1 MVEYIGKRAIT
12 SPWLTRVCLVGSL
25 ALTAPSL
32 AASPVVTSK
41 ELASKELA
49 SYGRAPDGERNVLET
64 KPAVRSSKL
73 TTPPFV
79 LDDAQRA
86 RVALL
91 VDKISEFDAAQLDA
105 AAQQVA
111 GATTADFVLAV
122 LLRAGRPMPPGL
134 STARRAQRVEGSTE
148 ALAWLRVAL
157 TIPRRASLVS
167 EAISAALDPT
177 SPAPELSVAA
187 MRVVAQLDL
196 VAHALEI
203 ARWLEPGTVVD
214 LSSESGLDHLP
225 RMRLSAQ
232 SALHELYGRW
242 FVDAA
247 AFRAQWEILR
257 GRSPD
262 GTGRNELLA
271 ATGTANQ
278 RALTLIEFAPAR
290 LGHSLIDWPSSE
302 MRANAARAIG
312 RAVAAGAL
320 PPAAAREALEE
331 GLSGERSEEALAARL
346 RTLLDLTQGADP
358 SGEAAQSVRAR
369 VFDIAERAKTRSC
382 EEIWVMIGALTRL
395 VHPVGDEADPAR
407 AEMLALGIALFE
419 RALLRGQTRS
429 LDPDALQ
436 GAITSLSDVVRSFS
450 NKSLATEA
458 AHPLARLVRPMVL
471 GAEGAKRRAAIPLRV
486 RRAAANAF
494 ALSVQPSDARDLV
507 MLVRSMETPEL
518 EYELLG
524 ALRAVIGVVE
534 PGTQPAEDVINELFE
549 AAAEPDFDSRARAL
563 ELLLSDDVRPALMAK
578 PRKTESR
585 WALARLLAE
594 PSPELRGR
602 LAELLGLVG
611 DESSLQRLITPDA
624 EAPGEPAPLAQ
635 LAGSAEELVAA
646 AARLANDL
654 STRNPTARARA
665 AYLIAGADS
674 IVASTDALLPMRA
687 RAALDLMLSIDLD
700 QLKPAAERARALA
713 WIFPIA
719 LELRLLMPHQL
730 AAFFASSDPL
740 CLKLRELAQP
750 AGTVSVADGDPPALI
765 LLRSLMRADL
775 MRAAAEQGVRPSDA
789 ATLERSLS
797 EVMGGFDVAIGR
809 APLHGWSDP
818 AITLESVELLRS
830 LNKPD
835 AAILRLEGLVAGDPG
850 ADSFALP
857 AGTIRLF
864 TELVLVADPFSS
876 RSTARSE
883 QAAILCSSLLQR
895 PAWASDAAD
904 VRLVDL
910 ESAIQIASMLVRD
923 ELESQLQV
931 SIASAVSSPEVRAEL
946 GAVDADRAAVLW
958 KAIGDADRPR

>member
-32 AASPVVTSK
+32 AASPVVTSEGRTFEELAFE
-41 ELASKELA
+41 ELASKGMA
-49 SYGRAPDGERNVLET
+49 PYGLAPDVERNVLET
-64 KPAVRSSKL
+64 KTAVRSSKL

-105 AAQQVA
+105 AAQQVT

-407 AEMLALGIALFE
+407 AETLALGIALFE

-450 NKSLATEA
+450 NKGLATEA

-471 GAEGAKRRAAIPLRV
+471 GAEGAKRFRSACVERRPMRSPFPSSLATPAISSCWYAPWRRPSWSMNSSARFVRSSAWSSLAPSPRRTSLTSSSRRPPSPTSTAVRV
-486 RRAAANAF
+486 R
-494 ALSVQPSDARDLV
+494 
-507 MLVRSMETPEL
+507 
-518 EYELLG
+518 
-524 ALRAVIGVVE
+524 
-534 PGTQPAEDVINELFE
+534 
-549 AAAEPDFDSRARAL
+549 
-563 ELLLSDDVRPALMAK
+563 
-578 PRKTESR
+578 
-585 WALARLLAE
+585 
-594 PSPELRGR
+594 
-602 LAELLGLVG
+602 
-611 DESSLQRLITPDA
+611 SSY
-624 EAPGEPAPLAQ
+624 
-635 LAGSAEELVAA
+635 S
-646 AARLANDL
+646 
-654 STRNPTARARA
+654 
-665 AYLIAGADS
+665 
-674 IVASTDALLPMRA
+674 
-687 RAALDLMLSIDLD
+687 
-700 QLKPAAERARALA
+700 
-713 WIFPIA
+713 
-719 LELRLLMPHQL
+719 
-730 AAFFASSDPL
+730 
-740 CLKLRELAQP
+740 
-750 AGTVSVADGDPPALI
+750 
-765 LLRSLMRADL
+765 
-775 MRAAAEQGVRPSDA
+775 
-789 ATLERSLS
+789 
-797 EVMGGFDVAIGR
+797 
-809 APLHGWSDP
+809 
-818 AITLESVELLRS
+818 
-830 LNKPD
+830 
-835 AAILRLEGLVAGDPG
+835 
-850 ADSFALP
+850 
-857 AGTIRLF
+857 
-864 TELVLVADPFSS
+864 
-876 RSTARSE
+876 
-883 QAAILCSSLLQR
+883 
-895 PAWASDAAD
+895 
-904 VRLVDL
+904 
-910 ESAIQIASMLVRD
+910 
-923 ELESQLQV
+923 
-931 SIASAVSSPEVRAEL
+931 
-946 GAVDADRAAVLW
+946 
-958 KAIGDADRPR
+958 